1 MKETTKAHIRKQ
13 SSTIDGI
20 VGALQSL
27 AADTSLTRERLQE
40 RVALLGPRL
49 DAISDS
55 LTKIQDS
62 EVDA

>member
-20 VGALQSL
+20 VGELQSL
-27 AADTSLTRERLQE
+27 AAETWTTRERLQQ
-40 RVALLGPRL
+40 RVALLVPRL

-55 LTKIQDS
+55 LTKTQGS